1 MSNSSS
7 QDELP
12 TRSITSTQTFLE
24 TYAFDGDHKTL
35 EEHLA
40 INPVQQSELDRCLLR
55 GFRIV
60 QRKEKELSHIAPAL
74 KLILQSGAKWNSDA
88 LLDLQKTPYHII
100 CASPGDHHELLDLMI
115 ELSQRTII
123 NALDI
128 FSETALVYAVHNA
141 NINCVKCLITNGADV
156 YIGHQSSLNRSQDV
170 MDLFPTI
177 MDTIWMLSYPSG
189 QSSVIMSDI
198 FDILLDVAVNQ
209 NKDYFRSCTDYIL
222 NALFGGNVNCIKKL
236 INKGIQL
243 DIIANEYQYVW
254 VFVAEKGSKE
264 LLECMINRGIDK
276 DSVDRNGFSLLLL
289 VVLSGNTEAV
299 RYLLDIGVAIPTY
312 EPEEFET
319 QCDRCKENR
328 LIINIDYKS
337 KIRDPCMRAICDNNV
352 EIVKLLDEYGSK
364 CCKTFSALRYAVTQ
378 GSADVLSFLLS
389 KYVYLL
395 NIEYI
400 IKDSSE
406 SMFTLLSEPSSE
418 ITAQITKLLLDH
430 GADPAKPMCAATST
444 NAIMTAIQCGHLEI
458 IAQYLRCGVNIN
470 FKSWTNTYGRV
481 LPFEASV
488 LHDRHYVSIMLLI
501 FGCSRG
507 MFSIRKLMANP
518 KPKPEKLMK
527 EWNVYDNDVT
537 PLKQRCRSVILNHL
551 SPRADLKIGKLPL
564 PGCLI
569 KFLNIPELHRI
580 VYEYSKVDR
589 G

>member
-1 MSNSSS
+1 MSNRSS

-12 TRSITSTQTFLE
+12 TRSTTSTQTFLE

-35 EEHLA
+35 EDHLA

-100 CASPGDHHELLDLMI
+100 CAAPGDHHELLDLMI

-123 NALDI
+123 NVLDI
-128 FSETALVYAVHNA
+128 FSKTALVYAVHNA
-141 NINCVKCLITNGADV
+141 NINCLKCLITNGADV
-156 YIGHQSSLNRSQDV
+156 YIGHQSSLNKSQDV
-170 MDLFPTI
+170 TDLFPPI
-177 MDTIWMLSYPSG
+177 MDTIWMLSYPSR

-209 NKDYFRSCTDYIL
+209 NKDSFRSCTDYIL

-254 VFVAEKGSKE
+254 AWVANTGNKE

-276 DSVDRNGFSLLLL
+276 DSVDRNGFSLLLH
-289 VVLSGNTEAV
+289 VVLSDNTEAV

-312 EPEEFET
+312 EPEELET
-319 QCDRCKENR
+319 QCDRCKENK

-352 EIVKLLDEYGSK
+352 EIAKLLDEYGSK
-364 CCKTFSALRYAVTQ
+364 CYKSFSALRYAVTQ

-389 KYVYLL
+389 KYTYPL

-406 SMFTLLSEPSSE
+406 SMFTLLSEPSSW

-470 FKSWTNTYGRV
+470 FRSWTNTYGRV

-518 KPKPEKLMK
+518 KPKLEKLMK
-527 EWNVYDNDVT
+527 EWNVYENDVT
-537 PLKQRCRSVILNHL
+537 PLKQRCRSVIRNHL

-564 PGCLI
+564 PRCLI
-569 KFLNIPELHRI
+569 KFLNIPELHKI
-580 VYEYSKVDR
+580 VYEHSKVDR